1 MRIHKEGNVIIPVS
15 GVILAIPIALG
26 FWAHPIL
33 GSLLLV
39 AGAVLFVL
47 IVRFF
52 RNPEITIP
60 TNPNQIL
67 SPCEGKV
74 VVIEEVEDPVYF
86 KGKVR
91 QISIFMS
98 PLNIHVNRNP
108 IGGVLKQVKYLPGQ
122 FLVAFNPKSSELNEQ
137 TFLVAE
143 NDRMA
148 VGYKQIAGAVARR
161 IRWYVKEGDT
171 VKQGEEFGFIRFG
184 SRVDLLIPL
193 ECKVLVSLEEK
204 VKGGTSVIAE
214 LPG

>member
-39 AGAVLFVL
+39 AGLVLFVL

-214 LPG
+214 LPA

>member
-39 AGAVLFVL
+39 AGLVLFVL